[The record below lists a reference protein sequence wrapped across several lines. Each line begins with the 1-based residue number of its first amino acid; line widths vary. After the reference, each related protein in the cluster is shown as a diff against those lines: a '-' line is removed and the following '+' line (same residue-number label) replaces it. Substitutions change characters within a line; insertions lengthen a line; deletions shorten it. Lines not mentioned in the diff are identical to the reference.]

1 LKQQDTLRSKQN
13 KEGITKIKK
22 YVLMMRNE
30 MGIAVKKIILF
41 GSRARG
47 DFKTNSDWDLLIVME
62 KQVSREGKKEIA
74 HKIRKELANLY
85 IPCDVIVS
93 SEEEI
98 EKRKKVIGSVIRN
111 AVKRGLTLW

>member
-1 LKQQDTLRSKQN
+1 MKNQQTIKNIKQTILEYLKEK
-13 KEGITKIKK
+13 GINIK
-22 YVLMMRNE
+22 R
-30 MGIAVKKIILF
+30 IILF

-47 DFKTNSDWDLLIVME
+47 DFKTNSDWDLLIVLG
-62 KQVSREGKKEIA
+62 KQVSREEKKEIA

-98 EKRKKVIGSVIRN
+98 EKRKEVIGSVIRN
-111 AVKRGLTLW
+111 ALKRGVTL